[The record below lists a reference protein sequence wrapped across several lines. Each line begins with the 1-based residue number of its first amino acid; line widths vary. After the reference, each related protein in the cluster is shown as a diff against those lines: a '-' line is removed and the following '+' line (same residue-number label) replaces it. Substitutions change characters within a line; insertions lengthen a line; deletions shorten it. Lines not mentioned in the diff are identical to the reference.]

1 MSCNGCRVLR
11 RGCSATCILRPCIQC
26 IDGAGAQA
34 HATAFVAKFFGRS
47 TLLSFLSSV
56 PLPRRPAA
64 FRSLLYEACGRT
76 INPVAG
82 ATGLLWTG
90 NWHLCQAAVATV
102 LGGGTI
108 HPLPELA
115 DAKELYKHRSRRVS
129 SSSSSSSS
137 SSLPPPRK
145 RRRDHDAKRP
155 PTRDLYPVPES
166 PDGGEDNKRRASTP
180 SATSESSVTTMSEGG
195 YGDQTA
201 AEKPTILNLFV

>member
-76 INPVAG
+76 INPVTG

-115 DAKELYKHRSRRVS
+115 GAADAKELYEYQRRGVS
-129 SSSSSSSS
+129 SSSSSSS
-137 SSLPPPRK
+137 PPPRK
-145 RRRDHDAKRP
+145 RRDYDAKRP
-155 PTRDLYPVPES
+155 PARELYPMPES
-166 PDGGEDNKRRASTP
+166 PDGGGVNRRRASTP
-180 SATSESSVTTMSEGG
+180 SATSASSVTTISEGG
-195 YGDQTA
+195 CGDQTA
-201 AEKPTILNLFV
+201 AETPTILNLFV

>member
-34 HATAFVAKFFGRS
+34 HATAFVTKFLGRS

-76 INPVAG
+76 VNPVTG

-108 HPLPELA
+108 RPLPELA
-115 DAKELYKHRSRRVS
+115 GAADARELYKCQRRGVS
-129 SSSSSSSS
+129 SSSSSSS
-137 SSLPPPRK
+137 PPRPPRK
-145 RRRDHDAKRP
+145 RRRDYDA
-155 PTRDLYPVPES
+155 E
-166 PDGGEDNKRRASTP
+166 GEQRASAP
-180 SATSESSVTTMSEGG
+180 SATSPSSVTTMSEGG
-195 YGDQTA
+195 CGDQTA

>member
-76 INPVAG
+76 INPVTG

-115 DAKELYKHRSRRVS
+115 GAADAKELYEYQRRGVS
-129 SSSSSSSS
+129 SSSSSSS
-137 SSLPPPRK
+137 PPPRK
-145 RRRDHDAKRP
+145 RRRDYDAKRP
-155 PTRDLYPVPES
+155 PTRELYPMPES
-166 PDGGEDNKRRASTP
+166 PDGGGDNKRRASTP
-180 SATSESSVTTMSEGG
+180 SATSASSVTTISEGRC
-195 YGDQTA
+195 GDQTA

>member
-76 INPVAG
+76 INPVTG

-90 NWHLCQAAVATV
+90 NWQLCQAAVATV

-115 DAKELYKHRSRRVS
+115 GAADAKELYKYQRRGVSPS
-129 SSSSSSSS
+129 SSSSA
-137 SSLPPPRK
+137 PPTRK
-145 RRRDHDAKRP
+145 RRRDYGAKRP
-155 PTRDLYPVPES
+155 PTRELYPMPES
-166 PDGGEDNKRRASTP
+166 PDGGGDNKRRASTP
-180 SATSESSVTTMSEGG
+180 SATSASSVTTISEGG
-195 YGDQTA
+195 SGDQTA
-201 AEKPTILNLFV
+201 AEKPAILNLFV

>member
-11 RGCSATCILRPCIQC
+11 RGCSATCILRQCIQC

-76 INPVAG
+76 INPVTG

-90 NWHLCQAAVATV
+90 NWHLCEAAVATV

-115 DAKELYKHRSRRVS
+115 GAADAKELYEYQRRGVS
-129 SSSSSSSS
+129 SSSSSSS
-137 SSLPPPRK
+137 PPPRK
-145 RRRDHDAKRP
+145 RRRDYDAKRP
-155 PTRDLYPVPES
+155 PTRELYPMPES
-166 PDGGEDNKRRASTP
+166 PDGGGDNKRRASTP
-180 SATSESSVTTMSEGG
+180 SATSASSVTTISEGG
-195 YGDQTA
+195 CGDQTA